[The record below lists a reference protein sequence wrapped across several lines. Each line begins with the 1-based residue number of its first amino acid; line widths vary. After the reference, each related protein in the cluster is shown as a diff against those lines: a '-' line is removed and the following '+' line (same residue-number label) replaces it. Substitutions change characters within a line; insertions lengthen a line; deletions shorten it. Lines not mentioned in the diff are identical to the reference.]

1 MIEKLFPLARMKDS
15 FKNAI
20 SLDRKDASIRFSIWK
35 KGRKRFPLAEIRY
48 FFKYW
53 HPSNCN
59 NDIQKMKEWKSMVSI
74 KQKSPLPLAVI
85 KDVFKIY
92 SQEI

>member
-1 MIEKLFPLARMKDS
+1 
-15 FKNAI
+15 
-20 SLDRKDASIRFSIWK
+20 
-35 KGRKRFPLAEIRY
+35 
-48 FFKYW
+48 
-53 HPSNCN
+53 
-59 NDIQKMKEWKSMVSI
+59 MKEWKSMVSI